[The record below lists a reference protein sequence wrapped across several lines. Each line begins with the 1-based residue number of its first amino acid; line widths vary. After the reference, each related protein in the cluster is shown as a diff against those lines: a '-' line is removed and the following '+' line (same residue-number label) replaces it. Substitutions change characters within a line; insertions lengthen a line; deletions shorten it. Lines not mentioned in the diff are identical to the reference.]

1 MVETVVDES
10 KSRVNAPS
18 CSGRA
23 VHESAPLPRTQ
34 FLLYETEDRRTRVEC
49 RFVDDSLWLSQLL
62 MAELFQ
68 VSVPTV
74 NEHLKTLFADGEILL
89 EATFRKF
96 RIVRAGRWA
105 GQKHHVRLMRVD
117 KNATVLPNEPHRLSC
132 AKTLASSTCASRGM

>member
-1 MVETVVDES
+1 M
-10 KSRVNAPS
+10 
-18 CSGRA
+18 
-23 VHESAPLPRTQ
+23 HESAPLPPTQ
-34 FLLYETEDRRTRVEC
+34 FLLYETEDSRTRVEC

-96 RIVRAGRWA
+96 RIVREGRWA
-105 GQKHHVRLMRVD
+105 RQKHHVRLMRVERTLLCCQM
-117 KNATVLPNEPHRLSC
+117 NRTVFP
-132 AKTLASSTCASRGM
+132 AQKTLASSTCASRGM